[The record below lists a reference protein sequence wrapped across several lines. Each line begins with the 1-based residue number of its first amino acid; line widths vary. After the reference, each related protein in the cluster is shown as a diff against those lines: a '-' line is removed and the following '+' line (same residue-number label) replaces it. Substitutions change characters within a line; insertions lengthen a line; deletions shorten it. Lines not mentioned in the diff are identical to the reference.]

1 MGGVQSKSCAPS
13 WKCCSS
19 AISNEADVL
28 VPLHSAIDPVDVFE
42 FKMEIEGVSV
52 DFLLQDRETRS
63 NGIIRLDKG
72 LASLVI
78 MCDGR
83 VRAIPLSRIVSVMH
97 DEMWIRNNGWASIFQ
112 SAEIS
117 HCAAL
122 QLHFNNDS
130 HLNNSIQ
137 YNNCESTFPMD
148 MCLPLIF
155 RQKQEK
161 DLFVQVTQ
169 RIMKV
174 ATYPY
179 VHQLAAV

>member
-1 MGGVQSKSCAPS
+1 VF
-13 WKCCSS
+13 
-19 AISNEADVL
+19 
-28 VPLHSAIDPVDVFE
+28 VPLRSAIDPVDVFE

-78 MCDGR
+78 ICDGR

-122 QLHFNNDS
+122 QLHFNGSD
-130 HLNNSIQ
+130 LNNSIQ
-137 YNNCESTFPMD
+137 YNNCESATPID
-148 MCLPLIF
+148 LCLPLVF
-155 RQKQEK
+155 GQKQDK
-161 DLFVQVTQ
+161 DWFAQVMQ
-169 RIMKV
+169 RIIKV
-174 ATYPY
+174 TTYPYPY
-179 VHQLAAV
+179 VHHLTNI

>member
-1 MGGVQSKSCAPS
+1 
-13 WKCCSS
+13 
-19 AISNEADVL
+19 VL

-52 DFLLQDRETRS
+52 DFLLQDRATRS

-122 QLHFNNDS
+122 QLQFNDS

-137 YNNCESTFPMD
+137 YNYCESTSPID

-155 RQKQEK
+155 GQKQEK
-161 DLFVQVTQ
+161 DLFVQVTK
-169 RIMKV
+169 R

-179 VHQLAAV
+179 VHQSTAI